1 MTVCKD
7 GLVPATICCFVFLA
21 SIKAAQIIHSSHPSP
36 SSSVYLS
43 RRSATRSKETALQ
56 RKEFGVFYWFRAKL
70 VRNQVEVQKVVEQ
83 HFFVFW
89 SLSLIMTCS
98 GSYKPSPNHTG
109 PHWQTCDIS
118 LDIAL
123 RNLSARTRQQSAEW
137 SLPSPFICKSTFSFN
152 CIIPIEVKQTVNW
165 ACSLQACR
173 EGRATRR

>member
-1 MTVCKD
+1 MCVHVRASMHVRAMTMLIFLSGTINQKAILFLQQQARVCYLRYHLFSFKKQLNCCHKYIPFL
-7 GLVPATICCFVFLA
+7 GVTLQQPNRTIHLNECDF
-21 SIKAAQIIHSSHPSP
+21 
-36 SSSVYLS
+36 
-43 RRSATRSKETALQ
+43 
-56 RKEFGVFYWFRAKL
+56 
-70 VRNQVEVQKVVEQ
+70 
-83 HFFVFW
+83 FW